1 MSGEDIASSWAATG
15 TTEEWHATQTFFAH
29 YDPTNTT
36 KWRHRRPGRSPR
48 WEDLLVK
55 VFGDWWRTNGLDRRA
70 WHSSRSFFVW
80 QACNFLLGTGH
91 RAFGVCESPAESHE
105 VPTCCIHSLA
115 PQETM
120 RCEIQ
125 PPGCI
130 ATWKSVHI
138 GSFIAQKALDW
149 LHHGLLLQII
159 GDSQIVVDVGLGRAK
174 SSHPQIAHSMRVAQE
189 ALRQLTQNFCSQ
201 TPDWACQT
209 MDKTVTRRNATN

>member
-91 RAFGVCESPAESHE
+91 RAFGVCESRLLSH
-105 VPTCCIHSLA
+105 
-115 PQETM
+115 M
-120 RCEIQ
+120 RCLLVAFTVLL
-125 PPGCI
+125 PKRRC
-130 ATWKSVHI
+130 AVKSNR
-138 GSFIAQKALDW
+138 LD
-149 LHHGLLLQII
+149 
-159 GDSQIVVDVGLGRAK
+159 
-174 SSHPQIAHSMRVAQE
+174 
-189 ALRQLTQNFCSQ
+189 ALRLGSLYILEVLLHRKHLIGC
-201 TPDWACQT
+201 T
-209 MDKTVTRRNATN
+209 MDYSCKLLVIHK